1 MKSEEVAEKIGR
13 FGKAFSQWLEVE
25 MAAAGTTASRA
36 RLLYALKCTGTC
48 KMNDLSNRLQVTP
61 RNVTK
66 LVDALE
72 SEGLV
77 ERNPHPED
85 RRATLISLTDRGMRT
100 VKETILKNDVVLEL
114 FEELPDADRVELGRI
129 LEQLLEGLARRGF
142 SA

>member
-1 MKSEEVAEKIGR
+1 MRPEEVADKIGR

-25 MAAAGTTASRA
+25 MASAGTTASRA
-36 RLLYALKCTGTC
+36 KLLYALKCSGTC
-48 KMNDLSNRLQVTP
+48 KMNDLSHRLQVTP

-77 ERNPHPED
+77 ERNPHPDD
-85 RRATLISLTDRGMRT
+85 RRATLISLTDQGMTT
-100 VKETILKNDVVLEL
+100 VKETVLKNDVVLKL
-114 FEELPDADRVELGRI
+114 FEELPESDRVEFGRI
-129 LEQLLEGLARRGF
+129 LEQLLAGLARRGF